1 MIMVKV
7 LANGDIVPDDDP
19 RANGRSNVSSSTA
32 DSNRSRQVAR
42 QFFSGLGKYY
52 VGPDGAVGA
61 VSQ

>member
-42 QFFSGLGKYY
+42 QFFFGSG
-52 VGPDGAVGA
+52 
-61 VSQ
+61 